1 MRMMLSASMA
11 VESFNRA
18 VLDGS
23 AATKMMKILQALKPE
38 AAYFVA
44 RNGERTAIL
53 IVDVSDASQ
62 VPSIVEPFM
71 LTFNAKVELQ
81 PVMVPQDLQQAGFDE
96 IGKAWG

>member
-11 VESFNRA
+11 VESFNTA

-44 RNGERTAIL
+44 KNGERTAIL

-62 VPSIVEPFM
+62 VPSIVEPLM
-71 LTFNAKVELQ
+71 LTFNAKVEIQ

>member
-11 VESFNRA
+11 VESFNAA

-23 AATKMMKILQALKPE
+23 VGAKMMKILEALKPE

-44 RNGERTAIL
+44 HNGERTAIL
-53 IVDVSDASQ
+53 IVDVPDASR

-81 PVMVPQDLQQAGFDE
+81 PVMVPQDLQQAGFE
-96 IGKAWG
+96 AIGKAWG